1 MIARTYAAT
10 ALGFDGEKIE
20 VECDASNGLP
30 TLLIVGLGNKA
41 IDEATKAIGMDPGL
55 VNPYI
60 NRAWAYCEIG
70 LYEKAIADCQTAL
83 TIEPQNALAFNNLGL
98 AYHRMTQL
106 ATARQYYQKAC
117 DLKLAVACR
126 NYRLLLSE

>member
-1 MIARTYAAT
+1 MPLEKKLEKTDNPT
-10 ALGFDGEKIE
+10 ALEWTQKSFESVSQGMF
-20 VECDASNGLP
+20 SQ
-30 TLLIVGLGNKA
+30 A
-41 IDEATKAIGMDPGL
+41 IDQATKAIGLDPGL

-60 NRAWAYCEIG
+60 NRAWAYSEIG
-70 LYEKAIADCQTAL
+70 LYQKAIADCQTAL